1 LEVILDEAYFM
12 LAAWS
17 ELDRQLAYLEVLHG
31 NPDMHAQVH
40 SMEEIRMTAANTNNC
55 LTRKIGESWWAAPNI
70 RKTLRR
76 VEEDGTGKSFLEPIK
91 LLSVSQKF
99 IMNSFSRWKEKPDW
113 IKTPGVMS
121 WTLESIDRLL
131 QCKNM
136 LSTRLLSLLTDVS
149 VLGEVLRQ
157 VALWEKPPN
166 IRNATMEHTG
176 CGEQLNETMTGF
188 CEWTWVQGKLT
199 LSLRCVQ
206 PFKEALLPGTQAPD
220 TRYCRGNAT
229 CRGKPG

>member
-1 LEVILDEAYFM
+1 LREDPSYFADTLSEYEEHAPYKDTNTNNQPSQRGTLQAYQNIILEVILDEAYFM

-31 NPDMHAQVH
+31 NPDMHAQGH
-40 SMEEIRMTAANTNNC
+40 A
-55 LTRKIGESWWAAPNI
+55 
-70 RKTLRR
+70 
-76 VEEDGTGKSFLEPIK
+76 
-91 LLSVSQKF
+91 QKF

-166 IRNATMEHTG
+166 IRKATMEHTG

-220 TRYCRGNAT
+220 TRHCRDNAT